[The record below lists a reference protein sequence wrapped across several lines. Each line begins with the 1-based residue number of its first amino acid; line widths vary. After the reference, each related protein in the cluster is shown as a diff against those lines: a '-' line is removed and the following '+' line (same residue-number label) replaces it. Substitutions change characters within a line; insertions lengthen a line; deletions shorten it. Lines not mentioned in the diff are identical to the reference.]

1 MPVTAVTAMAVSPR
15 QPRHA
20 SQVLMT
26 TCLGREAGTTPIKKE
41 NTGLLG
47 NIISR
52 EDVGG
57 QVKKTSARWENQC
70 HHPFGYAQ
78 HAASLHLPHV
88 TCDKLANQPSS
99 FLQNTDM

>member
-1 MPVTAVTAMAVSPR
+1 MAVSPR

-20 SQVLMT
+20 SQLLMT

-41 NTGLLG
+41 NAGPLE

-57 QVKKTSARWENQC
+57 QVKKTSARWENQG

-78 HAASLHLPHV
+78 HAASLQLPHV
-88 TCDKLANQPSS
+88 TCDKLASQPS
-99 FLQNTDM
+99 LQNTDM